1 LFKDPEDGELCQ
13 VGGWGRVTKED
24 TFRKVIQ
31 THELEVCVPIVNISE
46 CRNNY
51 IVNNAG
57 VEKLSEFKQHVE
69 EQIDWVYDGMHICAG
84 SNSKDACMVRF
95 IVLLMLNCAYIFIFL
110 FLTKQLLLDPRICY
124 CK

>member
-1 LFKDPEDGELCQ
+1 M
-13 VGGWGRVTKED
+13 
-24 TFRKVIQ
+24 IQ

-69 EQIDWVYDGMHICAG
+69 EQVDWVYDGMHICAG

-95 IVLLMLNCAYIFIFL
+95 IVLLMLNCAYIFFF
-110 FLTKQLLLDPRICY
+110 FLTEQLLLDPRICY

>member
-1 LFKDPEDGELCQ
+1 MA
-13 VGGWGRVTKED
+13 
-24 TFRKVIQ
+24 Q

-51 IVNNAG
+51 IVNNALENFN
-57 VEKLSEFKQHVE
+57 VDLLSDFKQYVE

-95 IVLLMLNCAYIFIFL
+95 MVCF
-110 FLTKQLLLDPRICY
+110 
-124 CK
+124 

>member
-1 LFKDPEDGELCQ
+1 M
-13 VGGWGRVTKED
+13 
-24 TFRKVIQ
+24 IQ

-69 EQIDWVYDGMHICAG
+69 EQVDWVYDGMHICAG

-95 IVLLMLNCAYIFIFL
+95 IVLLMLTLFYFPLDLIFSDKKL
-110 FLTKQLLLDPRICY
+110 
-124 CK
+124 

>member
-1 LFKDPEDGELCQ
+1 M
-13 VGGWGRVTKED
+13 
-24 TFRKVIQ
+24 IQ

-51 IVNNAG
+51 IVNNAWVESS
-57 VEKLSEFKQHVE
+57 VEKLSDFKQDVE
-69 EQIDWVYDGMHICAG
+69 WQVDWVYDGMHICAG

-95 IVLLMLNCAYIFIFL
+95 IVLLMLNCVYIFIFL
-110 FLTKQLLLDPRICY
+110 FLTEQLSLESRICD